1 MVFDACLS
9 SFCLVCVLFA
19 WCPCDAWF
27 VTTVLHAA
35 CRSRFHHRNYNGH
48 VESCVA
54 GVFVDRIVSFPLLV
68 AACAPYVLSVSFRP
82 QTGPASPWRRVFML
96 ILVKGK
102 CCRLDVCF
110 CAHPHV
116 TFDLCV
122 FPGCERPSACLPS
135 SYQVPRLLTP
145 LLPTRNLLMKLDYIL
160 RKSGKKLALFV
171 SCVCEH
177 NGR

>member
-1 MVFDACLS
+1 MVCDHSVARGLPARAFTTEIIVGTWNRAWLLCLWTALS
-9 SFCLVCVLFA
+9 LFRCWLA
-19 WCPCDAWF
+19 
-27 VTTVLHAA
+27 
-35 CRSRFHHRNYNGH
+35 
-48 VESCVA
+48 
-54 GVFVDRIVSFPLLV
+54 IVR
-68 AACAPYVLSVSFRP
+68 APYVLSVSFRP
-82 QTGPASPWRRVFML
+82 QPGPASPWRRVFML

-122 FPGCERPSACLPS
+122 FSGCERPSACLPS
-135 SYQVPRLLTP
+135 SYQVPRQLTA
-145 LLPTRNLLMKLDYIL
+145 LLPTRNLLLKLYFIQ